1 MTGQHAELPARRD
14 RLASRARAVGYRL
27 QPLDVPPADTG
38 VALTVEIALCKA
50 ALANRRRP
58 HPSKPQGAR

>member
-1 MTGQHAELPARRD
+1 MTSQQSTELPARRD

-27 QPLDVPPADTG
+27 QPLDAPPADSS

-50 ALANRRRP
+50 AIANRRRRTEI
-58 HPSKPQGAR
+58 KRAR